1 MGIQP
6 IDLQTMYSQIAT
18 VAKQASHL
26 QQGVELSQAMQQV
39 NVIRENQENAEKV
52 HQTDENSKAGTINK
66 NGKNAGGGGEKSK
79 KREKDDAEKS
89 EEVEVP
95 QPKLKEAYLGQHI
108 DITR

>member
-39 NVIRENQENAEKV
+39 NVIRENQEKTAKV
-52 HQTDENSKAGTINK
+52 HETGEDSKAGTINK
-66 NGKNAGGGGEKSK
+66 NGKNAGGNEMQSK
-79 KREKDDAEKS
+79 KREKDAETDETETDES
-89 EEVEVP
+89 P
-95 QPKLKEAYLGQHI
+95 PKLKEAYLGQNI
-108 DITR
+108 DIMR